1 MNKIIEENGNEF
13 TEMQDIL
20 NSQKRFYQTLYDE
33 INIIDDMPIKN
44 MLGENEKSLSQQEAE
59 HLEGEIKIEE
69 LTKAL
74 KNMKNDK
81 SPGLDGFTAE
91 FYKFFWIDIGTFVL
105 RSLNYAYRFGQLSV
119 TQKQGVIT
127 CLPKPNKNRH
137 FLKNWRPISLLN
149 VVYKLASSVIANRIK
164 TVLDSLI
171 LEDQKGFMSGRFI
184 GENIKLIYDILF
196 ETKQQEI
203 PGLILS
209 IDFEKA
215 FDTVSWKFID
225 KVLTYFN
232 FGPSIKSWIHLF
244 QNDSESC
251 IIQNGFLSDFLK
263 LKRGCRQG
271 DPISPYIFILC
282 AEILGKMIRKN
293 EKLKGI
299 TINGKEFRL
308 SQYADDTQ
316 IFLNGTEESLRE
328 TLSVLDMFYHMSGLK
343 INMEKTRAIWIGAHS
358 NSTAQI
364 CRNNRLDW
372 SQCPFKILGVTFTT
386 EVFDIWNVNSNEV
399 LIKIENL
406 CKKWAK
412 RKLTIPGRITIIKSL
427 AISKFTHLFLAL
439 PNPPE
444 DLIKRLDFFFFFFFF
459 FIWVLR
465 PFQEYF
471 TYIEPI
477 VHRRWAKTGEPGE
490 KPPDH
495 P

>member
-1 MNKIIEENGNEF
+1 
-13 TEMQDIL
+13 
-20 NSQKRFYQTLYDE
+20 
-33 INIIDDMPIKN
+33 
-44 MLGENEKSLSQQEAE
+44 
-59 HLEGEIKIEE
+59 
-69 LTKAL
+69 
-74 KNMKNDK
+74 MKN
-81 SPGLDGFTAE
+81 
-91 FYKFFWIDIGTFVL
+91 W
-105 RSLNYAYRFGQLSV
+105 Q
-119 TQKQGVIT
+119 
-127 CLPKPNKNRH
+127 
-137 FLKNWRPISLLN
+137 PISLLN

-171 LEDQKGFMSGRFI
+171 HEDQKGFMSGRFI

-244 QNDSESC
+244 QSDSESC

-299 TINGKEFRL
+299 TINSKEFRL
-308 SQYADDTQ
+308 SQYTDDMQ

-343 INMEKTRAIWIGAHS
+343 INIEKTRAIWIEAHS
-358 NSTAQI
+358 NSTAHI

-372 SQCPFKILGVTFTT
+372 SQDPFKILGVTFTT
-386 EVFDIWNVNSNEV
+386 EVFDIWNVNSNEM

-412 RKLTIPGRITIIKSL
+412 RKLTIPG
-427 AISKFTHLFLAL
+427 
-439 PNPPE
+439 E
-444 DLIKRLDFFFFFFFF
+444 
-459 FIWVLR
+459 
-465 PFQEYF
+465 
-471 TYIEPI
+471 
-477 VHRRWAKTGEPGE
+477 
-490 KPPDH
+490 
-495 P
+495 